1 MFSAGLLL
9 GARDG
14 ALTAALTELVFSLLN
29 PYGPALPL
37 ITLAQVLGMAV
48 AGAAGGVLGA
58 ADLGGL
64 PAVPR
69 AIALALAGAVVTLFF
84 DLATNLATGVLFG
97 QMKLTLLGGI
107 PFALVHIGTNVALF
121 VAIGTPLAGAL
132 RHYRSRL

>member
-14 ALTAALTELVFSLLN
+14 ALTGALTELVFSLLN

-48 AGAAGGVLGA
+48 AGASGGILGA
-58 ADLGGL
+58 AGIGGL

-69 AIALALAGAVVTLFF
+69 AAALALAGGAVTLFF
-84 DLATNLATGVLFG
+84 DLVTNLATGVLFG

-121 VAIGTPLAGAL
+121 AAIGTPLAGAL